1 MTQAQTGRGWL
12 IRLWP
17 LVPIAAALIFTS
29 GLLLLFDASPAEAY
43 RAMWDGAFGGQ
54 DKILG
59 VLAFWVPLLLASTGL
74 IITFTAGL
82 WNIGVEGQIIL
93 GAICASWVA
102 LRFSGPAWVLI
113 PLEIGAAMLG
123 GALWAGLSAVL
134 KTRGKVNE
142 IFSGLALNNLAI
154 ILTNYLISG
163 PWQPPEGGSF
173 RGTTPFQEA
182 ALLPRLWES
191 RFSPLSLILAT
202 IAIIGV
208 YYILRGTTWGLKLKA
223 LGKNPYSA
231 YLLGVSSERETILAM
246 MACGALAGLGG
257 AVRVLSWFDS
267 LRQSISGGIG
277 FLSLLIVMLAAY
289 RILWVPLIAFFFSV
303 VLNGSITLQLKTQLH
318 SALGGILTGVMVLFV
333 LLFGSAKQLG
343 LSKPTPVSG
352 MIVETPADPL
362 PQGEGARDP
371 LPQGEGATTP
381 LPPGGVGGGND

>member
-1 MTQAQTGRGWL
+1 MTEAQTSDRSWL

-17 LVPIAAALIFTS
+17 LVPIVAALIVTS
-29 GLLLLFDASPAEAY
+29 ALLMLFDASPAVAY

-54 DKILG
+54 DKFLS
-59 VLAFWVPLLLASTGL
+59 VLAFWVPLLLASAGL
-74 IITFTAGL
+74 VVTFTAGL
-82 WNIGVEGQIIL
+82 WNIGIEGQIIL
-93 GAICASWVA
+93 GAIGASWVA
-102 LRFSGPAWVLI
+102 LNVTGPAWVLI

-123 GALWAGLSAVL
+123 GALWAALSAVL

-154 ILTNYLISG
+154 ILTNFLISG

-173 RGTTPFQEA
+173 RGTTPFQSA
-182 ALLPRLWES
+182 ALLPRLFES
-191 RFSPLSLILAT
+191 RFSPLSLILAFAAV
-202 IAIIGV
+202 IAV
-208 YYILRGTTWGLKLKA
+208 YYVLRGTTWGLKLKA

-246 MACGALAGLGG
+246 MFCGALAGLGG

-277 FLSLLIVMLAAY
+277 FLALLVVMLAAY
-289 RILWVPLIAFFFSV
+289 RILWVPIIALFFSI

-318 SALGGILTGVMVLFV
+318 SALGGILTGLMVLFV

-343 LSKPTPVSG
+343 IGGKPGTAAGVPDVMPDELPAGEIPPELMASSYPEVD
-352 MIVETPADPL
+352 VEAIH
-362 PQGEGARDP
+362 E
-371 LPQGEGATTP
+371 
-381 LPPGGVGGGND
+381 